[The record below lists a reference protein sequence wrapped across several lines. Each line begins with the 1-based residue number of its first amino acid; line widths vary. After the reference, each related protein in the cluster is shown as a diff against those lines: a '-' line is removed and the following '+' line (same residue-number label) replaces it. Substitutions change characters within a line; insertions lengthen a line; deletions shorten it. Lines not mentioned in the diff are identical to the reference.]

1 MTTSDIQEIE
11 LPELDCGDRRIHHWA
26 TRLAAR
32 IREAGIK
39 TSGVDC
45 TRTKYG
51 YRSAYFA
58 VKGIGEVRVS
68 DHPMSG
74 RQASDVS
81 ISSPTSFMD
90 LLKAYVFYHNG
101 HHPVQLVV
109 MDDPP
114 TIMERAA
121 AELYVAEK
129 ARKAAEKA
137 MAREANVRIETERQA
152 FWRAAVAASGIEGS
166 YKDVKFQLKAM
177 GVRHR
182 PAITTRGEAA

>member
-1 MTTSDIQEIE
+1 MTNSAIQETE
-11 LPELDCGDRRIHHWA
+11 VSKLDCGDRRIHHWA

-32 IREAGIK
+32 IREAGIT

-45 TRTKYG
+45 SRTKYG

-81 ISSPTSFMD
+81 ISSPVSYTD
-90 LLKAYVFYHNG
+90 LLKAYVFYHNR

-109 MDDPP
+109 VNDPP
-114 TIMERAA
+114 TIMEQSAA
-121 AELYVAEK
+121 ALHVAEK
-129 ARKAAEKA
+129 ARKAEEKA
-137 MAREANVRIETERQA
+137 MARKTNARIETERQA

-166 YKDVKFQLKAM
+166 YKEVKFQLQAM

-182 PAITTRGEAA
+182 PEITTQGASA